1 MYTALGLVAIL
12 AGWYAAINMMC
23 YTTGMHELK
32 IAAAAALGACLPFVP
47 EIVLLLSLP
56 APLAN
61 ALCAVV
67 LAVAYTMIP
76 KARKAE
82 EK

>member
-1 MYTALGLVAIL
+1 MYTALGLLAIL
-12 AGWYAAINMMC
+12 AGWYAAIQIVC
-23 YTTGMHELK
+23 YTTGMHQIK

-76 KARKAE
+76 KGTPAK
-82 EK
+82 